1 MTSMQKHQNHQN
13 VVPYYGIS
21 TEHESFFLTVRI
33 FEEFVF
39 GSNFS
44 HFLSENLPV
53 DLSALRH
60 YVSSILEALAFM
72 HQHNFVHRDIRETS
86 IYLESSGRVRLGD
99 FSIDKRIRDII
110 SGSKESDEKY
120 PIAIGRF
127 VPNCWAIFLLWFTPL
142 PAII

>member
-1 MTSMQKHQNHQN
+1 MKKHQNHQN
-13 VVPYYGIS
+13 VVPYYWIS
-21 TEHESFFLTVRI
+21 TEHESSFLTVRI

-127 VPNCWAIFLLWFTPL
+127 VPNC
-142 PAII
+142 

>member
-1 MTSMQKHQNHQN
+1 MQKHSHPS
-13 VVPYYGIS
+13 VVPYFGIS
-21 TEHESFFLTVRI
+21 TEHESAFTTVRI

-60 YVSSILEALAFM
+60 YVTSILEALTFM

-99 FSIDKRIRDII
+99 FSIDKRIRDLV

-127 VPNCWAIFLLWFTPL
+127 ASVCSQ
-142 PAII
+142 